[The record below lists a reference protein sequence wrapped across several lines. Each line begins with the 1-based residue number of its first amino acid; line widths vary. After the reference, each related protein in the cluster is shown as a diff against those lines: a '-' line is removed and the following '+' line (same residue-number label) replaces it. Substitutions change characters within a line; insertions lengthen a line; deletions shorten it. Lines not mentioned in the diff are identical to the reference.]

1 MPRFATWVRMLSLG
15 LVSLGLTVGTAAPLR
30 GNTATS
36 LRPDDEGPQV
46 GDPAPDFELQASDG
60 KTYKLSDFKGKQAVV
75 IAWFPRA
82 FTSGCTAECKSF
94 RESSAGLKSLGVAYF
109 TASVDEQ
116 KTNADFAASLDLD
129 YPILC
134 DPTKQTARAYGV
146 LGDRPF
152 AQRWTFYID
161 KKGII
166 RAIDKQVNTRAAG
179 EDVIKKV
186 KELGLTD

>member
-1 MPRFATWVRMLSLG
+1 MTRIVTFVLILG
-15 LVSLGLTVGTAAPLR
+15 LVGFSLAFRT
-30 GNTATS
+30 TS
-36 LRPDDEGPQV
+36 PISAGIVAMTTTTQDEAPQV
-46 GDPAPDFELQASDG
+46 GDPAPDFELQGSDG
-60 KTYKLSDFKGKQAVV
+60 KTNKLADFKGKQAVV

-94 RESSAGLKSLGVAYF
+94 RASSAGLKSLGVAYF

-116 KTNADFAASLDLD
+116 KTNADFATSLDLD

-152 AQRWTFYID
+152 ALRWTFYID
-161 KKGII
+161 KEGVI